1 MNHPF
6 ALELSDLESIDLEF
20 EEYLNSEDATQVGGL
35 TLATTKALGEEGG
48 IPPSNYYTKAWHE
61 SGGWNYPPSYPPNH
75 PPTKPPVDEP
85 PIFTTLAIGEEGG
98 DDPIHY

>member
-20 EEYLNSEDATQVGGL
+20 EEYLTPEDATQVGGL

-48 IPPSNYYTKAWHE
+48 TPPFDYYTKAWYE
-61 SGGWNYPPSYPPNH
+61 GGGWNYPPYYPPNY
-75 PPTKPPVDEP
+75 PPIKPPVDEP
-85 PIFTTLAIGEEGG
+85 PIYTTLALGEEGG
-98 DDPIHY
+98 DAPIHY